1 MRPSK
6 DVQIL
11 TEELD
16 ERAFLFLGKTGTD
29 GDGALWVCWVDLDFL
44 RLLSRLECRSCL
56 EVAYRRHTKSS

>member
-16 ERAFLFLGKTGTD
+16 ELAFLFVGKTGTD
-29 GDGALWVCWVDLDFL
+29 GDGALSVLRVKLDLLGFF
-44 RLLSRLECRSCL
+44 SRL
-56 EVAYRRHTKSS
+56 